1 MRIEIN
7 GDGLRAELAL
17 THKYQTAFKNAVPAD
32 VDKVSRSTMLK
43 VKRLMPVDTG
53 RARATWGIFTPELVV
68 RISTKN
74 PINANDAV
82 WEVKDDGLTIT
93 QGADLRPYNYID
105 ELNAGSSKQ
114 APSMFLDVVA
124 EQAADDLVK
133 AIEARR
139 DPV

>member
-7 GDGLRAELAL
+7 GDGLRTELML
-17 THKYQTAFKNAVPAD
+17 THKYQAAFQKAVPAD
-32 VDKVSRSTMLK
+32 VDKVSRQTMWK
-43 VKRLMPVDTG
+43 VKRVMPVDTG
-53 RARATWGIFTPELVV
+53 RARATWGIFSPELVV
-68 RISTKN
+68 YVSTKN
-74 PINANDAV
+74 PLNANDAI
-82 WEVKDDGLTIT
+82 WEVEDGGLTIK

-114 APSMFLDVVA
+114 APSMFLDVIA